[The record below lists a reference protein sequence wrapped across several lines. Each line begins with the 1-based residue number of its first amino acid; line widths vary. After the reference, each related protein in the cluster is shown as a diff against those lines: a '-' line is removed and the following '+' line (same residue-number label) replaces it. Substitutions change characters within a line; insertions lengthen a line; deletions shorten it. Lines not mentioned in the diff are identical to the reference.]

1 MPQPL
6 ALCIEDL
13 SLPTP
18 RFVRCVAVGGRQPGL
33 RIGLDGEVQW
43 KPSGPI
49 GCELWV
55 SADERLVLLR
65 PSGAPEVEVHRAGR
79 SLVAPC
85 DKPVML
91 LDGDELTLGGRRLRL
106 HVHGEAPMVAPP
118 APLPMRS
125 GAAAARAAAVLALG
139 AAVVGCGRNIEVRDN
154 PPSVEP
160 VRPDGGPD
168 HGVTGATTA
177 SASTPDTGVLVPV
190 APPTTP
196 SSVPPIEVRDHPP
209 EPALP
214 PPPPPPSPP
223 KQH

>member
-13 SLPTP
+13 SLPVP

-33 RIGLDGEVQW
+33 RLGRDGEVQW
-43 KPSGPI
+43 KPPGTI

-55 SADERLVLLR
+55 SADERLVLWR
-65 PSGAPEVEVHRAGR
+65 PSGAPEVQIHRAGR

-106 HVHGEAPMVAPP
+106 HVHGEAPTVTPP
-118 APLPMRS
+118 APLPMRA
-125 GAAAARAAAVLALG
+125 GAATARAAAVLALG
-139 AAVVGCGRNIEVRDN
+139 AAVVGCGRNIEVREN
-154 PPSVEP
+154 PPAVEP
-160 VRPDGGPD
+160 MRPDAGPD
-168 HGVTGATTA
+168 PAASGATTA
-177 SASTPDTGVLVPV
+177 PAATSDSGVLVPV
-190 APPTTP
+190 TPPTA
-196 SSVPPIEVRDHPP
+196 SAPPIEVRDHPP

-214 PPPPPPSPP
+214 PPPPPPASPP
-223 KQH
+223 KQR